1 MRIENPRVMILT
13 EAGIAVT
20 THDYGQMGVVANFL
34 TELPHAQIARQ
45 WFRPDGV
52 LAWLP
57 LPGKRISIV
66 WSVSSEYAEHL
77 LQLDHAALA
86 ETVAAAGNHE
96 LGALS
101 MINAPLAFPLNLQTA
116 QVLIKPRLVLL
127 GDAAHTI
134 HPLAGQGV
142 NLGFRDVIAL
152 AETLSQRKQQNLGN
166 VMLLRRYERARKT
179 DMMAMRYLTDGL
191 YQMFASEQPLVRK
204 IRGWGLGFIDQQ
216 AWVKKRL
223 IKQAMF

>member
-1 MRIENPRVMILT
+1 WST
-13 EAGIAVT
+13 ST
-20 THDYGQMGVVANFL
+20 DY
-34 TELPHAQIARQ
+34 AR
-45 WFRPDGV
+45 
-52 LAWLP
+52 
-57 LPGKRISIV
+57 
-66 WSVSSEYAEHL
+66 HL
-77 LQLDHAALA
+77 LTLNPAALA

-116 QVLIKPRLVLL
+116 QVLVKPRLVLL

-152 AETLSQRKQQNLGN
+152 AQTLAQRKQQSLGN
-166 VMLLRRYERARKT
+166 IMLLRRYERARKT

-191 YQMFASEQPLVRK
+191 YQMFATEQPVMKKFRS
-204 IRGWGLGFIDQQ
+204 WGLRFVDQQ
-216 AWVKKRL
+216 PWVKKRL